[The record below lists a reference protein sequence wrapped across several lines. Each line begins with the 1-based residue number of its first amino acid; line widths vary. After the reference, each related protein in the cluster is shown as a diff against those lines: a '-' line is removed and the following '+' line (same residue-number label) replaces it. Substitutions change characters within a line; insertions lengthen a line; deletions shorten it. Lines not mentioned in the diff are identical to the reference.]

1 MRGRVINID
10 SNIVSGYQ
18 ALLSRSSGQRIT
30 ARQTDRQ
37 QYRGANNHYIFTRK
51 YITINQL

>member
-1 MRGRVINID
+1 MRGRVIDID